1 MNFGIDFDKDKKQY
15 ILFFKDKFYNNN
27 LECSKSYGYEV
38 IHILGYYNT
47 FEDAIEA
54 YRIKLKNIFESIN

>member
-27 LECSKSYGYEV
+27 LEYSKSYGYEV
-38 IHILGYYNT
+38 IHILGYYDI

-54 YRIKLKNIFESIN
+54 YRMKLKNIFESIN

>member
-15 ILFFKDKFYNNN
+15 ILFFKDKFYNKN
-27 LECSKSYGYEV
+27 LEYSKSYGYEV
-38 IHILGYYNT
+38 IHILGYYNS

-54 YRIKLKNIFESIN
+54 YRIKLKNIFESVN